1 METSTNTTSTNTTPD
16 GYVAITGQGIYSDDT
31 VSFRVDKTKGIHPNL
46 YFSYIK
52 KKFGVLE
59 RMRIDS
65 RLKKLEKAFYKAI
78 DNGQEAL
85 EEKFLKTMAR
95 EAKESV
101 LYAKG
106 IKLFIEKEDLDKHKY
121 KIRGGHISD
130 TKFEDYTRVVP
141 KDVLSKKKK
150 VEGIFDEFVIYHYW
164 NEDVEDLK
172 KMDVE
177 EKSKMK
183 DPVLFG
189 MIKESD
195 RLYFVADWI
204 DTKCDLNFE
213 EIIDVISKES
223 DKEDK
228 NFIIS
233 KNPNLTK

>member
-1 METSTNTTSTNTTPD
+1 MITPTGTTSTNATPD
-16 GYVAITGQGIYSDDT
+16 GYVAITGQGRYSDDT
-31 VSFRVDKTKGIHPNL
+31 VSFRVDKTEGIHPNL

-85 EEKFLKTMAR
+85 GEKFLKTMAR

-189 MIKESD
+189 IIKESD
-195 RLYFVADWI
+195 RLYHIASWD
-204 DTKCDLNFE
+204 DDLCDLNFD
-213 EIIDVISKES
+213 EIADVLAKETNKK
-223 DKEDK
+223 DDD
-228 NFIIS
+228 FTIGRD
-233 KNPNLTK
+233 PNLK